1 VTRRVPDRLW
11 VPAVAGLLLALTFVV
26 AVAVRADGDL
36 SLLVHAGP
44 PWTDPDAAPGSLT
57 VQPADEAFDG
67 QFFYRLGVDP
77 LSDEEQVAG
86 VTFDVPSVRWG
97 RWGYGAL
104 AFGLSGADT
113 DLVPEALVAINIVAA
128 AALGAVGGGLARAF
142 GRHAAWGALFVLW
155 PGFAYSISVDTAELL
170 ATTFALGGLLAGHH
184 RRWALAGVLLA
195 AGVLTRDS
203 TVVIA
208 AGVGAL
214 GLLRLIGGR
223 DVEPGRPARRW
234 QGPFAAGAAVG
245 ISYVA
250 WQLVAR
256 ARFGKL
262 PSTEAGALN
271 LGAPMVDLVAAVTEA
286 LVPSGGE
293 EAFRLLSFVGLF
305 ALTGAGAWSWW
316 TVRRRVGEDL
326 RGRADEG
333 ILGAAWLAWLPSV
346 AVVALMTDYVLAGA
360 TSFMRTSAEVAV
372 LSMLLLLA
380 AAPRR
385 LLALAVAGSGG
396 LWLLTAA
403 AQVAKLG

>member
-1 VTRRVPDRLW
+1 MTHRVPDRLW
-11 VPAVAGLLLALTFVV
+11 VPTLAALLLALAFV
-26 AVAVRADGDL
+26 AALAVRADGDL

-44 PWTDPDAAPGSLT
+44 PWTDADAAPGSLT
-57 VQPADEAFDG
+57 VQAADEAFDG

-77 LSDEEQVAG
+77 FSDEEQVAG
-86 VTFDVPSVRWG
+86 VTFDVPSVRSA

-104 AFGLSGADT
+104 AHVLSGTDT
-113 DLVPEALVAINIVAA
+113 DLVPEALVAINVVAA
-128 AALGAVGGGLARAF
+128 ATLGAVGGGLARAF
-142 GRHAAWGALFVLW
+142 GRHAAWGVLFVLW
-155 PGFAYSISVDTAELL
+155 PGFAYSISLDTAELL

-184 RRWALAGVLLA
+184 RRWALAAVLLS

-203 TVVIA
+203 AVVFA

-214 GLLRLIGGR
+214 GLLRLL
-223 DVEPGRPARRW
+223 VGRPARQWR
-234 QGPFAAGAAVG
+234 GPFAAGAAVG
-245 ISYVA
+245 VVYVG
-250 WQLVAR
+250 WQLVTR

-271 LGAPMVDLVAAVTEA
+271 LGAPFVDLVSAVTAA

-293 EAFRLLSFVGLF
+293 EAFRLLSFAGLF
-305 ALTGAGAWSWW
+305 ALIGAAGWAWWAL
-316 TVRRRVGEDL
+316 RRRIGDDL
-326 RGRADEG
+326 HGRADEG
-333 ILGAAWLAWLPSV
+333 TLGAAWLAWLPAV

-372 LSMLLLLA
+372 LSMVLLLA